1 MIFSTRPVICCTL
14 TKQLLSKGK
23 LHLSNMTFLSIAN
36 SHANLT
42 TIHSRKQYII
52 IDKKYEKEI
61 DGRSALKN
69 KYLKHRTNLNWK
81 LYGRQRNKC
90 IKARKPE

>member
-1 MIFSTRPVICCTL
+1 MQIY
-14 TKQLLSKGK
+14 Q
-23 LHLSNMTFLSIAN
+23 
-36 SHANLT
+36 
-42 TIHSRKQYII
+42 QYTQGNNTSF

-61 DGRSALKN
+61 YGRSALKN